1 MHNMAHKGIYIIIY
15 IYIKEIIGVHSN
27 EKKKLGILFKFLFF
41 LNDIVI
47 FMYMYLNSLQGK
59 QRKVVR

>member
-1 MHNMAHKGIYIIIY
+1 MK
-15 IYIKEIIGVHSN
+15 
-27 EKKKLGILFKFLFF
+27 KKKLGILFKFLFF
-41 LNDIVI
+41 FNDIVI